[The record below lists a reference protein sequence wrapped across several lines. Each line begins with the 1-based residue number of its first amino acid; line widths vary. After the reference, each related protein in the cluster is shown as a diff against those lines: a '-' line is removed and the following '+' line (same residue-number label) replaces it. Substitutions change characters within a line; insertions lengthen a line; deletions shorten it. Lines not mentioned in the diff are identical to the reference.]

1 MMKNVNSTELNINV
15 VYKMCVLTV
24 FTAVTMLKTSKKLD
38 PSKRVLG
45 KYEHIFKK
53 YLPLTNCNFYIIG

>member
-24 FTAVTMLKTSKKLD
+24 FTAVKLLKTSKK
-38 PSKRVLG
+38 
-45 KYEHIFKK
+45 
-53 YLPLTNCNFYIIG
+53 